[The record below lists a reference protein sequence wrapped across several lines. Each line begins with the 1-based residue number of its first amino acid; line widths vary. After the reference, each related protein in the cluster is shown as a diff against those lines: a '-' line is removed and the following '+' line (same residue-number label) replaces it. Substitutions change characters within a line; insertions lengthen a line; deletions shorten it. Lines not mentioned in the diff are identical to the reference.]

1 MKPGLSVL
9 ALIADD
15 TSSRW
20 SDCAKDCAVNS
31 YKSVEPCDLLCR
43 QQSQWWSMPRLHGV
57 GGPILEFSLGRVKEE
72 AEEGDDGVGP
82 GLAML
87 VESSWFPFD
96 AMALWLFYTDLQK

>member
-57 GGPILEFSLGRVKEE
+57 GGPILEFSLGRVKEDRHE
-72 AEEGDDGVGP
+72 VTCKLRP
-82 GLAML
+82 GR
-87 VESSWFPFD
+87 
-96 AMALWLFYTDLQK
+96 